1 MIMKKS
7 AHIVLAIV
15 FLLVLATNVHASPT
29 DWKIDPAHSGVYFRV
44 QHIYSAVNGFFPE
57 FEGEIKF
64 DPADLKKSKV
74 FFKVNVKS
82 VNTNNEKRDGH
93 LLSDEFFAA
102 KTYPH
107 MTFESQ
113 SIMHKQGNQYVA
125 QGVMKIKD
133 VSKKIDLPF
142 IYFGKKQ
149 HPFNA
154 KQEVA
159 GFEAKMTIDRLAYHV
174 GNGNFVKMGVVG
186 QQVDVLVSVEATHD
200 K

>member
-1 MIMKKS
+1 MKKP
-7 AHIVLAIV
+7 AYIIYAIV
-15 FLLVLATNVHASPT
+15 FLLFIGTSVHASPK
-29 DWKIDPAHSGVYFRV
+29 DWKIDPAHSGIYFRIN
-44 QHIYSAVNGFFPE
+44 HIYSAVNGFFPK
-57 FEGEIKF
+57 FEGDIKF
-64 DPADLKKSKV
+64 DPANLKESK
-74 FFKVNVKS
+74 FIFKVDVKS
-82 VNTNNEKRDGH
+82 VNTNNGKRDGH

-102 KTYPH
+102 KEYPR
-107 MTFESQ
+107 MSFESQ
-113 SIMHKQGNQYVA
+113 SIIHKQGNQYVA

-142 IYFGKKQ
+142 TFFGTKP

-174 GNGNFVKMGVVG
+174 GNGKFLKLGVVG
-186 QQVDVLVSVEATHD
+186 QEVDVLVSIEATQD